1 MDKPMELIHFSIFL
15 SISIIIK
22 HWNKQSWTL
31 LITAHQLI
39 TMDVQKDLYMY
50 KSTENIEKGVNTK
63 QPSLYNA
70 FCYRKFLILGACI
83 RDFTEKMIANVK
95 Q

>member
-1 MDKPMELIHFSIFL
+1 MF
-15 SISIIIK
+15 
-22 HWNKQSWTL
+22 
-31 LITAHQLI
+31 
-39 TMDVQKDLYMY
+39 
-50 KSTENIEKGVNTK
+50 KSTENIEKDVNTK

-95 Q
+95 QQTNIKLRGVIRKKYLTRFNVWLQALLNILLTHNIH